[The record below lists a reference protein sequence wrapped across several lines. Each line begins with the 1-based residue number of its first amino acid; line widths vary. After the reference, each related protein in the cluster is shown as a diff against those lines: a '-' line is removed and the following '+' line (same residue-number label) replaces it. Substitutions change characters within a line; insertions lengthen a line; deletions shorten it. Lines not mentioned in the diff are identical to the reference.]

1 MGVPFQRPPEGVKDT
16 NKSGN
21 KVFGFVEGEEKVFND
36 LGNSFKETVKELTVF
51 KEKMAEGIVNGENK
65 VPVSTID

>member
-1 MGVPFQRPPEGVKDT
+1 MKDT

-21 KVFGFVEGEEKVFND
+21 KVFGFVEGEEKVLND

-65 VPVSTID
+65 VSVRTID